1 MWKTRK
7 QSTIALSSAEAEYI
21 ALYEATR
28 DMVWIKGLLVK
39 LRVKVENVKVLEDNN
54 SCINIATSSSSSRQ
68 TRHFDIK
75 LLFVIQSIMD
85 GTIKLIQVDSSE
97 QTPHLLTEALEAK
110 IFVFH

>member
-7 QSTIALSSAEAEYI
+7 QYTIALSSAEAQYI

-28 DMVWIKGLLVK
+28 DMVWIKGLLIEF
-39 LRVKVENVKVLEDNN
+39 RVKVENVKVLEGNN
-54 SCINIATSSSSSRQ
+54 SCINIATSYPSSRQ

-85 GTIKLIQVDSSE
+85 GTIKLVQVDSSE
-97 QTPHLLTEALEAK
+97 QTPDLLTEALEAK